1 MGISEN
7 PRQSL
12 IPSFLYSPSSPS
24 KTLDLRMILSRGTRS
39 VLPPPDADLKPTP
52 AAARSSSF
60 LIPSPSEP
68 GKIEMY
74 SPAFYAACTAG
85 GIASCGLTHMSVTS
99 SSATCRFQAVFG

>member
-68 GKIEMY
+68 GKMY

-85 GIASCGLTHMSVTS
+85 DSHVRHFVKCNMQSIIG
-99 SSATCRFQAVFG
+99 